1 MSYFYYIVYPS
12 VCFNLACALN
22 LSSLRSLMV
31 FVCVTNNFLI
41 IIKSNGK
48 FHWPERLRVSFL
60 SIKVGIED

>member
-1 MSYFYYIVYPS
+1 
-12 VCFNLACALN
+12 
-22 LSSLRSLMV
+22 MV